1 MEVIKIPSSF
11 TPCPEPPFTPAT
23 ALLLTAKIIVGQVN
37 LYSLCAFFDF
47 LLHNVFSIGFLK
59 IID

>member
-47 LLHNVFSIGFLK
+47 LLHNVFILAS
-59 IID
+59 